1 MRKIDVYFYGL
12 FMDQDLLREKGF
24 LETNLRP
31 ASLPGFKL
39 HIGKRATLVPSQD
52 AKVFGLIGSLSH
64 TELAKL
70 YSESSVQDYRPEAV
84 LAYLPNGEP
93 LAALCFNLVEPPSSD
108 EHNPDYATKLRALA
122 KHLKFPSD
130 YIASI

>member
-12 FMDQDLLREKGF
+12 FMDEDLLREKGF
-24 LETNLRP
+24 LDTNLRP

-39 HIGKRATLVPSQD
+39 HIGKRATLVPAQD

-64 TELAKL
+64 AELAKL

-84 LAYLPNGEP
+84 LAYLSNGEP
-93 LAALCFNLVEPPSSD
+93 LAALCFNLVEPIASNEKNS
-108 EHNPDYATKLRALA
+108 DYASRLRVLA
-122 KHLKFPSD
+122 RRLNFPSD
-130 YIASI
+130 YIDSI